1 MAIVTRLQKQQ
12 RRQDRVSVFLDGE
25 YAFSLALDLA
35 IELHRGQELNEDEI
49 ERLRT
54 RDEVRSALDRAM
66 RFLAYRPRSAA
77 EVSRYLRE
85 KEVSEAAQH
94 SVLQRLREL
103 ELVDDVAF
111 AQWWVENRLQHQ
123 PRGAIA
129 LRSELSA
136 RGVPSE
142 VIEEAISDL
151 DEEGVASGLAVRR
164 AHRYE
169 GLDRRTFDKRLGGY
183 LRRRGFSYE
192 AVRGALND
200 AWDRLQRDQIDTS

>member
-1 MAIVTRLQKQQ
+1 VAIVTRLQKQQ